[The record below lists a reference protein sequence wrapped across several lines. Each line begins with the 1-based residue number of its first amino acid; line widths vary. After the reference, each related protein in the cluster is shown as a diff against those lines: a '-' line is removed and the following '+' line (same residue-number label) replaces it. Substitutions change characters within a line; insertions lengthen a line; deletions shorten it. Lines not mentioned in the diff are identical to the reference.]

1 MKPKNLFRALV
12 LSGALALLTW
22 MAPTSAFS
30 KTLNVVTS
38 SPDLA
43 DFAKKIGGDKVSVQ
57 SLYRGDED
65 PHAIEPR
72 PSMVVSVRRAD
83 LVIVIGMDLDMWMNA
98 LIETSK
104 NSSVMKG
111 AKGYLDA
118 SLGIDRKEVPS
129 GKIDLSMGD
138 IHALGNPHYLTDPEN
153 ARVVARSILQKMAE
167 LDPDDA
173 VLFKKNAE
181 AYLARLDEAIQKW
194 SGAMK
199 PFAGTKI
206 VTWHPSW
213 VYFVERYGLKV
224 VGTIEPK
231 PGIPPSP
238 AHIKELVEKM
248 KAEGVKGILVE
259 PYYDLSVAKKVAS
272 SAGAKA
278 LVFPQ
283 SVGGIKGADDYLSL
297 VDQNVRNFTELFKN

>member
-1 MKPKNLFRALV
+1 MHSKNLIQALFFC
-12 LSGALALLTW
+12 GALATLIW
-22 MAPTSAFS
+22 SWPASAFS
-30 KTLNVVTS
+30 KNLNVVTS

-43 DFAKKIGGDKVSVQ
+43 DFAKKIGGEKVLVQ
-57 SLYRGDED
+57 SLCRGDED

-83 LVIVIGMDLDMWMNA
+83 LVIVIGMDLDLWMTA
-98 LIETSK
+98 LTEASK
-104 NSSVMKG
+104 NASVMKG
-111 AKGYLDA
+111 GRGYLDA

-153 ARVVARSILQKMAE
+153 ARVVVKAILQKLLE
-167 LDPDDA
+167 LDPEDA
-173 VLFKKNAE
+173 AVFKKNSE
-181 AYLARLDEAIQKW
+181 VYLALLDESIQKW
-194 SGAMK
+194 SGVMK

-206 VTWHPSW
+206 VTWHASW

-224 VGTIEPK
+224 TGTIEPK

-238 AHIKELVEKM
+238 GHVKELVGKM
-248 KAEGVKGILVE
+248 KSDGVKGVLVE
-259 PYYDLSVAKKVAS
+259 PYYDLVVAKKIAS

-297 VDQNVRNFTELFKN
+297 VDQNIRNFAELFKN